1 MRDLLSLRARHTGSS
16 RIREMLHLTERPGML
31 SLAGGL
37 PATDGLPVA
46 RIRDALASVIDHAAL
61 QYAPTEGVRPLR
73 ELLAAHHGIAVDQ
86 VLVTSGAQQAIDLI
100 ARAVIDD
107 GDPAVVESPSYLGA
121 TQVLRSVGA
130 SITAIPS
137 DDDGLD
143 TTALE
148 SVIKKGVTPKI
159 IYVVPNFHNPT
170 GVTLSADRRRS
181 LARLATDAGAL
192 VIDDDPY
199 GALRFSGSALA
210 PIDAAQCVRVGTV
223 SKVLAP
229 GLRVGWMIGPPWL
242 VDACVRL
249 KQTAD
254 LHTSSLSQRLVVAL
268 LEDEVWFTEHLVY
281 LRELYRLRARTL
293 VDALHDQFGDRV
305 SIAPVAGGL
314 FAWTTFTDGTDTD
327 ALLERAIA
335 HNVAFVPGSSFSSE
349 ARHRHAARLCFASLP
364 PAGLV
369 DAVARLAAAH
379 RSAEGAHEI
388 DHTDDEPEDDHERAQ
403 LLRR

>member
-1 MRDLLSLRARHTGSS
+1 
-16 RIREMLHLTERPGML
+16 
-31 SLAGGL
+31 
-37 PATDGLPVA
+37 
-46 RIRDALASVIDHAAL
+46 
-61 QYAPTEGVRPLR
+61 
-73 ELLAAHHGIAVDQ
+73 
-86 VLVTSGAQQAIDLI
+86 
-100 ARAVIDD
+100 
-107 GDPAVVESPSYLGA
+107 
-121 TQVLRSVGA
+121 
-130 SITAIPS
+130 
-137 DDDGLD
+137 
-143 TTALE
+143 
-148 SVIKKGVTPKI
+148 
-159 IYVVPNFHNPT
+159 
-170 GVTLSADRRRS
+170 VTLSADRRRS
-181 LARLATDAGAL
+181 LAQLATDTGAL

-210 PIDAAQCVRVGTV
+210 PIDAAQSVRVGTV

-229 GLRVGWMIGPPWL
+229 GLRVGWMIGPRWL

-254 LHTSSLSQRLVVAL
+254 LHTSSLSQRLVVEL
-268 LEDEVWFTEHLVY
+268 LHDDVWFAEHLVY

-305 SIAPVAGGL
+305 SIAAVAGGL

-335 HNVAFVPGSSFSSE
+335 HGVAFVPGSSFSPD
-349 ARHRHAARLCFASLP
+349 ARHRHSARLCFASLP

-369 DAVARLAAAH
+369 DAIARLAAAH

-388 DHTDDEPEDDHERAQ
+388 DHADDEPEDDHERPQ